1 MLVMNEAVQ
10 ALFRW
15 KGAIKHD
22 TSPFIDHL
30 MKLECSS
37 MKQRLAAVIMPIVL
51 LHVAGDSLFRRLFVP
66 DPGRSLGGTIL
77 LWERVKQII
86 LVTGDAF
93 ALPTRD
99 LKGIGKLIAS
109 IFPRID
115 TISMYASIRNIKDKT
130 DEELLALRA
139 LKLND
144 FNIGVDS
151 GSEAALAFF
160 DEGFPLHE
168 AKEQLLR
175 LKRLGCCYSINLM
188 LGAGDR
194 GKGLES
200 ARANALLANLV
211 QSRLIFGSPLHVDR
225 GSALGRLIQ
234 A

>member
-1 MLVMNEAVQ
+1 MEV
-10 ALFRW
+10 
-15 KGAIKHD
+15 
-22 TSPFIDHL
+22 
-30 MKLECSS
+30 
-37 MKQRLAAVIMPIVL
+37 
-51 LHVAGDSLFRRLFVP
+51 
-66 DPGRSLGGTIL
+66 RSYYGNG
-77 LWERVKQII
+77 VKQII

-99 LKGIGKLIAS
+99 LKGIGKLI
-109 IFPRID
+109 
-115 TISMYASIRNIKDKT
+115 ASIRNIKDKT

-160 DEGFPLHE
+160 NEGFPLHE

>member
-1 MLVMNEAVQ
+1 MRLSRPYSAGKEPSSTIQ
-10 ALFRW
+10 
-15 KGAIKHD
+15 
-22 TSPFIDHL
+22 SPFIDHL

-51 LHVAGDSLFRRLFVP
+51 LHVAGTAFSAVFLSQIQEDLLEV
-66 DPGRSLGGTIL
+66 RSYYGNG
-77 LWERVKQII
+77 VKQII

-211 QSRLIFGSPLHVDR
+211 QSQLIFGSPLHVDR

>member
-1 MLVMNEAVQ
+1 MISTLGLTLAV
-10 ALFRW
+10 
-15 KGAIKHD
+15 
-22 TSPFIDHL
+22 
-30 MKLECSS
+30 
-37 MKQRLAAVIMPIVL
+37 RLPL
-51 LHVAGDSLFRRLFVP
+51 L
-66 DPGRSLGGTIL
+66 
-77 LWERVKQII
+77 
-86 LVTGDAF
+86 
-93 ALPTRD
+93 
-99 LKGIGKLIAS
+99 
-109 IFPRID
+109 
-115 TISMYASIRNIKDKT
+115 
-130 DEELLALRA
+130 
-139 LKLND
+139 
-144 FNIGVDS
+144 
-151 GSEAALAFF
+151 FF

>member
-1 MLVMNEAVQ
+1 
-10 ALFRW
+10 
-15 KGAIKHD
+15 
-22 TSPFIDHL
+22 
-30 MKLECSS
+30 

-51 LHVAGDSLFRRLFVP
+51 LHVAGTAFFRRLFVP

-77 LWERVKQII
+77 LWERGLKQII

>member
-1 MLVMNEAVQ
+1 MEV
-10 ALFRW
+10 
-15 KGAIKHD
+15 
-22 TSPFIDHL
+22 
-30 MKLECSS
+30 
-37 MKQRLAAVIMPIVL
+37 
-51 LHVAGDSLFRRLFVP
+51 
-66 DPGRSLGGTIL
+66 RSYYGNG
-77 LWERVKQII
+77 VKQII

-99 LKGIGKLIAS
+99 LKGIGKLITS

-160 DEGFPLHE
+160 DEGFLLHE

-211 QSRLIFGSPLHVDR
+211 QSRLFFGSPLHVDR

>member
-1 MLVMNEAVQ
+1 MSQIQEDL
-10 ALFRW
+10 
-15 KGAIKHD
+15 
-22 TSPFIDHL
+22 
-30 MKLECSS
+30 LE
-37 MKQRLAAVIMPIVL
+37 V
-51 LHVAGDSLFRRLFVP
+51 
-66 DPGRSLGGTIL
+66 RSYYGNG
-77 LWERVKQII
+77 VKQII

-211 QSRLIFGSPLHVDR
+211 QSQLILAHPFMLIGAVPW
-225 GSALGRLIQ
+225 GALSRRDSLPKTSL
-234 A
+234 ANRWKKSLPF

>member
-1 MLVMNEAVQ
+1 MEV
-10 ALFRW
+10 
-15 KGAIKHD
+15 
-22 TSPFIDHL
+22 
-30 MKLECSS
+30 
-37 MKQRLAAVIMPIVL
+37 
-51 LHVAGDSLFRRLFVP
+51 
-66 DPGRSLGGTIL
+66 RSYYGNG
-77 LWERVKQII
+77 VKQII

-160 DEGFPLHE
+160 NEGFPLHE

-211 QSRLIFGSPLHVDR
+211 QARLIFGSPLHVDR